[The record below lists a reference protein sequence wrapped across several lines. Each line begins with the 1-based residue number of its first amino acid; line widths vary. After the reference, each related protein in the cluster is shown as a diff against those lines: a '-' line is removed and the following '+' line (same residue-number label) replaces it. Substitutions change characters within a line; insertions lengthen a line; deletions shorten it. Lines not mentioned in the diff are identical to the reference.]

1 MRPLFRNF
9 TPYIYGSIKY
19 TILIKFQFTM
29 SFKKLNPPLKEA
41 IERLGYEAPTAFQK
55 KALPKIKSGADL
67 YLFAPEGSGKT
78 TAMIISVI
86 QKLNS
91 EAFEDSPRALIY
103 VKDKESALHL
113 EQKFKEFTREMD
125 LRIYCAYDEQ
135 NIDDQ
140 KDAIYYGVDI
150 VIATPKRLAKLF
162 SMTGIHLGQLQM
174 FILEDAEFLSQI
186 INYDNV
192 VRIPLSINKCQ
203 YLVFAEKMEPKIE
216 RLQEMFMERAQII
229 RIKK

>member
-1 MRPLFRNF
+1 
-9 TPYIYGSIKY
+9 
-19 TILIKFQFTM
+19 M
-29 SFKKLNPPLKEA
+29 SFKKLNIPLKEA
-41 IERLGYEAPTAFQK
+41 IERLGYESPTALQK
-55 KALPKIKSGADL
+55 NILPKIKSGANL
-67 YLFAPEGSGKT
+67 YVLAPEDSGKT

-103 VKDKESALHL
+103 VKDKEAALEL

-140 KDAIYYGVDI
+140 KDDIYYGVDI

-162 SMTGIHLGQLQM
+162 SMTGIHLGQLQL
-174 FILEDAEFLSQI
+174 FILEDAEFLAKPG
-186 INYDNV
+186 NFDDV
-192 VRIPLSINKCQ
+192 VRIPLSITKCQ
-203 YLVFAEKMEPKIE
+203 YLVFAEKMHPKLE
-216 RLQEMFMERAQII
+216 RLQDMFMERS
-229 RIKK
+229 RIVKMK

>member
-1 MRPLFRNF
+1 
-9 TPYIYGSIKY
+9 
-19 TILIKFQFTM
+19 M
-29 SFKKLNPPLKEA
+29 SFKKLNIPLKEA
-41 IERLGYEAPTAFQK
+41 IDRKGFEAPTAFQK
-55 KALPKIKSGADL
+55 KVLPKIKSGADL
-67 YLFAPEGSGKT
+67 YILAPEGSGKT

-103 VKDKESALHL
+103 VKDKASALEL
-113 EQKFKEFTREMD
+113 EQKFQEFTREMY

-140 KDAIYYGVDI
+140 KDEIYYGVDI
-150 VIATPKRLAKLF
+150 VIATPRRLGKLF

-174 FILEDAEFLSQI
+174 FILEDAEFLSKGGAY
-186 INYDNV
+186 NDV

-203 YLVFAEKMEPKIE
+203 YLVFAQKMEPKME
-216 RLQEMFMERAQII
+216 RLQDLFMERAQIV
-229 RIKK
+229 KASK

>member
-1 MRPLFRNF
+1 
-9 TPYIYGSIKY
+9 
-19 TILIKFQFTM
+19 M
-29 SFKKLNPPLKEA
+29 SFKKLNPSLKEA
-41 IERLGYEAPTAFQK
+41 IDRLGIEAPTPFQK
-55 KALPKIKSGADL
+55 KVLPKIKSGADL
-67 YLFAPEGSGKT
+67 FVLAPEGSGKT

-103 VKDKESALHL
+103 VKDKASALEL

-125 LRIYCAYDEQ
+125 LRIYCAYEEQ

-140 KDAIYYGVDI
+140 KDEIYYGVDI
-150 VIATPKRLAKLF
+150 VIATPRRLGKLF

-174 FILEDAEFLSQI
+174 FILEDAEFLSKGGAY
-186 INYDNV
+186 NDV

-203 YLVFAEKMEPKIE
+203 YLVFAQKMEPKMDSL
-216 RLQEMFMERAQII
+216 RDLFMERAHIV
-229 RIKK
+229 KASK

>member
-1 MRPLFRNF
+1 
-9 TPYIYGSIKY
+9 
-19 TILIKFQFTM
+19 M
-29 SFKKLNPPLKEA
+29 SFKKLNIPLKEA
-41 IERLGYEAPTAFQK
+41 IERLGYESPTAFQK
-55 KALPKIKSGADL
+55 NILPKIKSGANL
-67 YLFAPEGSGKT
+67 YGIAPEGSGKT

-103 VKDKESALHL
+103 VKDKEAALEL

-140 KDAIYYGVDI
+140 KDDIYYGVDI

-162 SMTGIHLGQLQM
+162 SMTGIHLGQLQL
-174 FILEDAEFLSQI
+174 FILEDAEFLAKPG
-186 INYDNV
+186 NFDEV
-192 VRIPLSINKCQ
+192 VRIPLSITKCQ
-203 YLVFAEKMEPKIE
+203 YLVFAEKMHPKLE
-216 RLQEMFMERAQII
+216 RLQDMFMERS
-229 RIKK
+229 RIVKMK

>member
-1 MRPLFRNF
+1 
-9 TPYIYGSIKY
+9 
-19 TILIKFQFTM
+19 M

-41 IERLGYEAPTAFQK
+41 LERLEYESPTALQK
-55 KALPKIKSGADL
+55 KILPKIKSGSDL
-67 YLFAPEGSGKT
+67 YILAPEGSGKT

-103 VKDKESALHL
+103 VKDKTAALEL

-125 LRIYCAYDEQ
+125 LRVYCAYEEQ

-140 KDAIYYGVDI
+140 KDDIYYGVDI
-150 VIATPKRLAKLF
+150 VIATSKRLGKLF
-162 SMTGIHLGQLQM
+162 SMTGIHLGQLQL
-174 FILEDAEFLSQI
+174 FILEDAEFLSRGSHFNDI
-186 INYDNV
+186 

-203 YLVFAEKMEPKIE
+203 YLVFGESMEPKMQ
-216 RLQEMFMERAQII
+216 RLQDMFMERAQVV
-229 RIKK
+229 KMSK

>member
-1 MRPLFRNF
+1 
-9 TPYIYGSIKY
+9 
-19 TILIKFQFTM
+19 M

-41 IERLGYEAPTAFQK
+41 IERLAYETPTSFQK

-67 YLFAPEGSGKT
+67 YLLAPDNSGKT

-103 VKDKESALHL
+103 VKDKEAALEL
-113 EQKFKEFTREMD
+113 EQKFKDFTREMD
-125 LRIYCAYDEQ
+125 LRIYCAYEDQ

-140 KDAIYYGVDI
+140 KDDIYYGVDI
-150 VIATPKRLAKLF
+150 VIATPKRLSKLF
-162 SMTGIHLGQLQM
+162 SMTGIHLGQLQL
-174 FILEDAEFLSQI
+174 FILEDAEFLSKAGLI
-186 INYDNV
+186 DDV

-203 YLVFAEKMEPKIE
+203 YLVFAEKMEPKMK
-216 RLQEMFMERAQII
+216 RLQDLFMERAQVV
-229 RIKK
+229 KMTK